1 MPSVTTQNI
10 GAASAQTVPTT
21 SAASNVQRPTQVS
34 AAVQQ
39 VAAVTALAADK
50 ATISLKTKDHN
61 RSAQVP
67 KKVEGAFRSQ
77 EDPQRGSSTG
87 DTPRVSRRRD
97 PGQLDIEA

>member
-1 MPSVTTQNI
+1 MPSLTTQNI

-21 SAASNVQRPTQVS
+21 PSTSNIQRPTQIS

-39 VAAVTALAADK
+39 VAAVTAVAADK
-50 ATISLKTKDHN
+50 ATISLRTKDQN

-77 EDPQRGSSTG
+77 EDQKRDGSPGEGT
-87 DTPRVSRRRD
+87 RVSRRRD
-97 PGQLDIEA
+97 TGQLDIEA